1 RLQIRSEGSEFTFHQ
16 ALLSCTG
23 MFEPD
28 CWRLASPWHG
38 RGNRYRGAGDWLLV
52 DGKPVDVTAW
62 PAWRESLLLSSVRPP
77 EPEPVS
83 PFKNA
88 LHDPAN

>member
-1 RLQIRSEGSEFTFHQ
+1 
-16 ALLSCTG
+16 